1 MNFRHSLAVSLAA
14 LLCTASMALAQT
26 PDKGGAGGG
35 AGQAPA
41 EKMEKGQSGAGS
53 GQERKQPARGMNQ
66 SQERR
71 GDKAT
76 EHGAGKSAQGEA
88 GKDQDKAGRMGRET
102 SKGEDKAQRTG
113 RDKGERTGQDMS
125 RDKTKGEDK
134 TQRTGQ
140 DMGRDKAKGEDKAQR
155 TGQDTGR
162 DKAKGEDKT
171 QRTGQDMGRDKAK
184 GEDKTQRTGRDTGRD
199 KGEGKAAQEQR
210 TPDKQG
216 QMQQT
221 KRVEASEKQHA
232 EVRTHLLRDR
242 NIQRTDRRK
251 LNVSVNIGSTLPRS
265 VRLHPLVTAVI
276 DVAPVYRGYSYVLLE
291 DDTIV
296 IVDPHSYAIVDVIP
310 ASTQRAERSGP
321 RGHLTLSSDQR
332 RFVLSHID
340 RKRSADLSVRL
351 ALGAEVPNSI
361 EVAPFPEPVIER
373 IPELRSYRY
382 VVAQDQVVIV
392 DPNDHQVALL
402 ISE

>member
-35 AGQAPA
+35 VGQAPA

-53 GQERKQPARGMNQ
+53 GQESKQPARGMNQ

-113 RDKGERTGQDMS
+113 RDRGERTGQDMS
-125 RDKTKGEDK
+125 
-134 TQRTGQ
+134 
-140 DMGRDKAKGEDKAQR
+140 
-155 TGQDTGR
+155 
-162 DKAKGEDKT
+162 
-171 QRTGQDMGRDKAK
+171 RDKAK

-242 NIQRTDRRK
+242 NIQRTDRSK
-251 LNVSVNIGSTLPRS
+251 LNVSVNIGSTLPHS
-265 VRLHPLVTAVI
+265 VRLHPLATAVI
-276 DVAPVYRGYSYVLLE
+276 DVAPVYRGYSYVVLE

-332 RFVLSHID
+332 RFVLSQID

>member
-125 RDKTKGEDK
+125 RDKT
-134 TQRTGQ
+134 
-140 DMGRDKAKGEDKAQR
+140 
-155 TGQDTGR
+155 
-162 DKAKGEDKT
+162 
-171 QRTGQDMGRDKAK
+171 K

>member
-113 RDKGERTGQDMS
+113 
-125 RDKTKGEDK
+125 
-134 TQRTGQ
+134 
-140 DMGRDKAKGEDKAQR
+140 
-155 TGQDTGR
+155 QDT
-162 DKAKGEDKT
+162 
-171 QRTGQDMGRDKAK
+171 GRDKAK